1 MSLFSL
7 LAGAIYPNVCQFCN
21 ERRATAAESYICSN
35 CRDHPDA
42 VRYVEQPM
50 CDKCGL
56 GYQGAITTKFVCANC
71 KDMDLQFF
79 QARAVAD
86 FSGLV
91 KEVIHRFKYQRNEWF
106 EPYLAELLIGGA
118 SAEIQAAKV
127 NLIVPIPLHRRKQHE
142 RGFNQSERLAR
153 RLSIATKIPFATPL
167 RRVKRTENQALLD
180 RAGRIDNVKNAFAYV
195 ADAPLPPSSRVLLV
209 DDVLTTGST
218 ASACARELMK
228 NGAEEVRVWTV
239 ARGGLQQ

>member
-7 LAGAIYPNVCQFCN
+7 LASAIYPNVCQFCSQQ
-21 ERRATAAESYICSN
+21 RATAAESYICAD
-35 CRDHPDA
+35 CRNHPEA
-42 VRYVEQPM
+42 VSLMNEPM

-56 GYQGAITTKFVCANC
+56 GYDGAITNKFVCANC

-79 QARAVAD
+79 QARAAAE
-86 FSGLV
+86 FAGLV

-106 EPYLAELLIGGA
+106 EPYLAELLIA
-118 SAEIQAAKV
+118 SAAADIKTAAM
-127 NLIVPIPLHRRKQHE
+127 NLIVPIPLHRRKEHE

-153 RLSIATKIPFATPL
+153 RLSEATKIPFAMPL

-180 RAGRIDNVKNAFAYV
+180 RAGRINNVKNAFAY
-195 ADAPLPPSSRVLLV
+195 AAEGPLPPGSRVLLV

-218 ASACARELMK
+218 ASACAEELLK
-228 NGAEEVRVWTV
+228 NGAAEVRVWTV
-239 ARGGLQQ
+239 ARGGLNQ